1 MMERQPLERPVL
13 AVDVVLFAIE
23 RAQLQVL
30 LLRRQEEPFQHAA
43 ALPGVAVRSDETL
56 ENAAKRAL
64 RDKARLTEERDAIT
78 HLEQLAAFDGLFR
91 DPRGRTVSVA
101 YLGLLRNKPAHRADL
116 FWKPVHD
123 ITPHSL
129 PFDHAEIVET
139 AVIRLQGKLRYT
151 TIAKGF
157 VNETFRIDD
166 LQDVYEAIL
175 GRTVNRA
182 NFRAKLLKMRIIEQ
196 VSILTDAVGK
206 YGGRP
211 PHLDRFAHH
220 AVEIVE
226 RELL

>member
-23 RAQLQVL
+23 RAQLQAL
-30 LLRRQEEPFQHAA
+30 LLRRQEEPFQNAA

-129 PFDHAEIVET
+129 PFDHADIVET

-211 PHLDRFAHH
+211 PHLYRFTHDD
-220 AVEIVE
+220 IQ
-226 RELL
+226 RMTRDFL